1 MEYLRGLF
9 WTRLSLV
16 YFLNDLFKLP
26 VSSLLVAY
34 ADDLKIVSSDP
45 SSLQKDLLT
54 IEKWCIDNEM
64 IISASKTVVIHF
76 GKSKQKSLYAIF
88 GETIREV
95 AETKDLRILIDRD
108 LTFKLHILSIWK
120 FLLCDFQI
128 I

>member
-1 MEYLRGLF
+1 M
-9 WTRLSLV
+9 
-16 YFLNDLFKLP
+16 
-26 VSSLLVAY
+26 SSLLVAY

-108 LTFKLHILSIWK
+108 LTFKLHILSI
-120 FLLCDFQI
+120 
-128 I
+128 